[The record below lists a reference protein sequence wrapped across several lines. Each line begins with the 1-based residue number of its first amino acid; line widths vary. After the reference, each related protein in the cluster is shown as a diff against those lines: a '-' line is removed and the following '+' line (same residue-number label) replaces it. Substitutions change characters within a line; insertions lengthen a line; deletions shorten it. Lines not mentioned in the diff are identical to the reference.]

1 MPLSESVDLEI
12 ARLRT
17 ELEPALARLW
27 PEVYRDLRQ
36 LARAQRR
43 RIAPM
48 TTMSTTALVNEL
60 YLKFAQGSGIGV
72 DSRRHFFALCAQ
84 AMRQI
89 LVDHARR
96 RVLAPV
102 RIDGEIELAEIDG
115 ERLIEVDDAL
125 RRLEQV
131 QPRQAQVV
139 VCRWF
144 AGYSEVE
151 TAEILGITDR
161 TVRRDWDKARAWL
174 GVAFGDA
181 T

>member
-1 MPLSESVDLEI
+1 
-12 ARLRT
+12 
-17 ELEPALARLW
+17 
-27 PEVYRDLRQ
+27 
-36 LARAQRR
+36 
-43 RIAPM
+43 
-48 TTMSTTALVNEL
+48 MSTTALVNEL

-102 RIDGEIELAEIDG
+102 RIDGEIELVEIDG
-115 ERLIEVDDAL
+115 QRMIEVDDAL

-131 QPRQAQVV
+131 QPRLAQVV

-144 AGYSEVE
+144 AGYSEIE
-151 TAEILGITDR
+151 TAEILGVTDR
-161 TVRRDWDKARAWL
+161 TVRRDWEKARAWL
-174 GVAFGDA
+174 GVAIGDPS
-181 T
+181 